1 MRRRVR
7 RERIKVM
14 RRRRSNVFFTLSIS
28 DMSAHLNDDGEWWLP
43 SYPFLQFSDNDCLD
57 GRIMER
63 EWTLI
68 ILLMARWCHMS
79 PPSPPC
85 YLSSWRGGGV
95 ELTEGSPSLINI
107 LLSYLFSSDELSKD
121 GEVEY
126 TVDEPSTQGRCPPQK
141 TGFFGNFSQ
150 RGGGGLF
157 KSQNFCKF
165 TKCFFVCQNHS

>member
-1 MRRRVR
+1 MR
-7 RERIKVM
+7 
-14 RRRRSNVFFTLSIS
+14 RRRRSNFFSLKFWNFRFVWSFKWW
-28 DMSAHLNDDGEWWLP
+28 WWLP
-43 SYPFLQFSDNDCLD
+43 SSPILQSSDCDCLD

-141 TGFFGNFSQ
+141 TGFFGNFLGIFSRPKG
-150 RGGGGLF
+150 RGGSNQFPNPLF
-157 KSQNFCKF
+157 
-165 TKCFFVCQNHS
+165 